1 MKSVRPNTKA
11 NRPPLPEQGKRSG
24 KASHR
29 KGPAIH
35 GVERRIGEMKS
46 VDLEK
51 RKIDRPAR
59 RERSR
64 YTLFG

>member
-1 MKSVRPNTKA
+1 M
-11 NRPPLPEQGKRSG
+11 PEQGKRSG